1 MPAPT
6 SPESLDSQRRTP
18 AVAGAPAPPGP
29 PALPRLPGLPGP
41 QRVRFTDLAGEAVEV
56 EVEHAGQIYR
66 LRRTKAGK
74 LLLTK

>member
-6 SPESLDSQRRTP
+6 SPEPLDSQRRTP

-29 PALPRLPGLPGP
+29 TAPSGP

>member
-6 SPESLDSQRRTP
+6 TSEPLDSQCQTP
-18 AVAGAPAPPGP
+18 PPPAARASPGP
-29 PALPRLPGLPGP
+29 PDPPGP